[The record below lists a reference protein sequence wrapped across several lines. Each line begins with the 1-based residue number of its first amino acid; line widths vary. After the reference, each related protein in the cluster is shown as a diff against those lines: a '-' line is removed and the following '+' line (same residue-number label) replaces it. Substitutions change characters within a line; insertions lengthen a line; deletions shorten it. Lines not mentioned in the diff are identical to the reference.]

1 MLLERNQR
9 GGGGGE
15 VGYWH
20 AMTAGERLAL
30 LAMIVAFVAQWAAV
44 SRGAHL
50 ATLVCGFIAGGLACY
65 LWISL
70 RRPKGHT
77 L

>member
-1 MLLERNQR
+1 
-9 GGGGGE
+9 
-15 VGYWH
+15 
-20 AMTAGERLAL
+20 MTAGERLAL
-30 LAMIVAFVAQWAAV
+30 LALIVAFITQGVAI

-50 ATLVCGFIAGGLACY
+50 ATLVCGLIAGGLACY

-70 RRPKGHT
+70 RQPKGKV